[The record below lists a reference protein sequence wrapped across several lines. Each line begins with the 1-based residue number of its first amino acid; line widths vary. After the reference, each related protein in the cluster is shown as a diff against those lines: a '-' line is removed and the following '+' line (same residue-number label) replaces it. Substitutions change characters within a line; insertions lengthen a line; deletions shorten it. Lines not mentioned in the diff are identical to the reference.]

1 MRVTRCIYIT
11 KGGSEIK
18 ILSNIDN
25 FLISDILPNEG
36 EVEFVDLV
44 NVNGAF

>member
-1 MRVTRCIYIT
+1 MFIYIT

-18 ILSNIDN
+18 ILSNLNN
-25 FLISDILPNEG
+25 FLNLISRGLPNEG
-36 EVEFVDLV
+36 EKELVDLV